1 MVTRKQ
7 VGKLTADARLG
18 PRSLNK
24 ENRTVQAIASTGSR
38 GARSGY
44 DESLDVRGAKL
55 DRLNS
60 GRAPLLDG
68 HDASSLDAILGT
80 VQRAW
85 IDGNNLMVEVR
96 FAETERGNQAMGMV
110 ERGELTSLSI
120 GYTVKKYEDVTQKSD
135 TRSHYI
141 ARDWEVLEVSLVA
154 IPFDQNAVI
163 RNFETE
169 ETEILNRAQGAETG
183 SIMNEAQLQAERTRV
198 REIKNLCRA
207 QGFDDLEDSLI
218 ERGAT
223 VDEARKAV
231 LEEMSKKPAPAAQI
245 DTNTRVE
252 VGMSGSERKRDLIV
266 DTLVQRFGGPEA
278 PKDARIF
285 QGRSFLQ
292 NLEHVIPRR
301 LGQTDQQFA
310 TRAMS
315 SSDLPYI
322 LANVG
327 EKSIANR
334 LKLAQPSWK
343 SWASQGTLR
352 NFKEHSLLKSSA
364 WPSLQERQEGGEFQY
379 GSLSEDR
386 EQVALKEF
394 GVALAFTR
402 RMLINDDLNELQN
415 MIGQSAVAVNALENS
430 LVYSVLT
437 SNPAMADGYAVFS
450 SEHSNLLSAAAL
462 TDSTIGEAFKK
473 MREQT
478 SIDGRKLNMAPQFLI
493 CGPDQEMAARKYLAQ
508 ISPAQASNVN
518 PFSQSLQLVVDA
530 EITSND
536 YFFAASPSL
545 NAGVS
550 LFHLEGEE
558 SPRVESRNRFETENV
573 EIKVAHSAVA
583 KAVDH
588 RGLCKSANAS

>member
-1 MVTRKQ
+1 MVTRKT
-7 VGKLTADARLG
+7 GKFDARLG
-18 PRSLNK
+18 PTTLDTEK
-24 ENRTVQAIASTGSR
+24 RTVTAIATTGSKGSR
-38 GARSGY
+38 GAY
-44 DESLDVRGAKL
+44 DESLNLEGADL
-55 DRLNS
+55 TRLNS
-60 GRAPLLDG
+60 GASPVLDSHNNSG
-68 HDASSLDAILGT
+68 IDSILGT
-80 VQRAW
+80 VLRAW
-85 IDGNNLMVEVR
+85 VEGDKILVQIR

-110 ERGELTSLSI
+110 ERGELVNLSI
-120 GYTVKKYEDVTQKSD
+120 GYRVQRYERVQDDSS
-135 TRSHYI
+135 TRHHYRAEKFEI
-141 ARDWEVLEVSLVA
+141 FEVSFVPV
-154 IPFDQNAVI
+154 PFDAGATVRSQN
-163 RNFETE
+163 
-169 ETEILNRAQGAETG
+169 EILNRAQGAETG

-310 TRAMS
+310 TRALS

-334 LKLAQPSWK
+334 LKLAQPTWK
-343 SWASQGTLR
+343 QWASQGTLR